1 MYTLIFVLVSLGC
14 FAIGF
19 LSDGILGMVAIFL
32 CLASFIA
39 GGGMYAEIVKSK
51 SINGELLSY
60 KSKLYEIKYVKD
72 EIKE

>member
-32 CLASFIA
+32 CLTSFLASCGVFA
-39 GGGMYAEIVKSK
+39 SIVKDK
-51 SINGELLSY
+51 SVNGELLGY
-60 KSKLYEIKYVKD
+60 KGKLYEIKYVKD

>member
-19 LSDGILGMVAIFL
+19 LSDGILGMAAIFL

-39 GGGMYAEIVKSK
+39 GAGVFASIVKDK
-51 SINGELLSY
+51 SVNGELLSY
-60 KSKLYEIKYVKD
+60 RGKLYEIKYVKD
-72 EIKE
+72 KVE